1 MALLNQFT
9 GFAVDALMRPFQSPW
24 LALAAA
30 ALATSLLVLLIVRWT
45 SSPATIVRARGRLVA
60 RVLELVLF
68 RHDALVSFTA
78 AGRILAA
85 NLAYLRTLLF
95 PLTASIIPCVL
106 ILAQLSCWFDNRP
119 LRVGETAVLEVR
131 LRAGTSVIDRP
142 LNLSGAQAVQI
153 ETDGVRIPRLSE
165 IDWRL
170 RAAHPG
176 VDRLEIHFGDEPA
189 ITKQIVVG
197 EDFQKVSRRHTQPD
211 LWEQFLNPAEPPIDS
226 TASVALVDIR
236 YPARQLYLGNT
247 EINWIVAFL
256 VLTIVFA
263 LVLKRPLKV
272 QL

>member
-1 MALLNQFT
+1 
-9 GFAVDALMRPFQSPW
+9 
-24 LALAAA
+24 
-30 ALATSLLVLLIVRWT
+30 
-45 SSPATIVRARGRLVA
+45 
-60 RVLELVLF
+60 
-68 RHDALVSFTA
+68 
-78 AGRILAA
+78 
-85 NLAYLRTLLF
+85 
-95 PLTASIIPCVL
+95 
-106 ILAQLSCWFDNRP
+106 
-119 LRVGETAVLEVR
+119 
-131 LRAGTSVIDRP
+131 VIDRP

-197 EDFQKVSRRHTQPD
+197 DDFQKVSRRHTQPD

-236 YPARQLYLGNT
+236 YPARQLYIGNT